1 MQSLLTGKLRKQA
14 KVLYK
19 QLGVT
24 VNSIMPARCQ
34 DGGVGFDTM
43 LISFSLDLQSYPAIQ
58 IKPISCGQSTM
69 GVFVFRRVQ
78 ESYHGEPTYAYIV

>member
-58 IKPISCGQSTM
+58 IKPISVGSQLW
-69 GVFVFRRVQ
+69 VFLSLE
-78 ESYHGEPTYAYIV
+78 ESKKAITVSQPMHI